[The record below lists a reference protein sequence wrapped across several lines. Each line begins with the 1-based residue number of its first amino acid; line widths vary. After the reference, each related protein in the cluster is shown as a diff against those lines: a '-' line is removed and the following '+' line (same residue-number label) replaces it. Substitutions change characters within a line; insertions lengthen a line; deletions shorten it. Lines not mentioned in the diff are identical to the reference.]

1 MFEKM
6 SQHTDLVTG
15 MSERVGID
23 WGERIMK
30 NPENAKEFRNAV
42 MQCTR
47 CQELGACQKFQE
59 LNGSAANAP
68 DYCMNADLFKEM
80 QQG

>member
-59 LNGSAANAP
+59 HNGTAGNAP
-68 DYCMNADLFKEM
+68 DYCMNADLFKEL